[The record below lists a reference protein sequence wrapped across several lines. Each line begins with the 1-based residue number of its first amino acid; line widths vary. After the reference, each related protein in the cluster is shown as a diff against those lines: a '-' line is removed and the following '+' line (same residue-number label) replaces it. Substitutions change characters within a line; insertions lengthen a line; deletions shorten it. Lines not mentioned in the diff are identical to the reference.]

1 MPCAR
6 TADPIEIDSRPN
18 HTAAIGLR
26 PNAPVFVRAAVF
38 DEAAHALGHEAADE
52 YFFAST
58 VMSSTEAARQLPL

>member
-18 HTAAIGLR
+18 HTAALGLR

-38 DEAAHALGHEAADE
+38 DEAAHALGTKPQTSI
-52 YFFAST
+52 FL
-58 VMSSTEAARQLPL
+58 RRP